1 MFCYVL
7 NLSDGSKIRNRIKF
21 AVDPLSSPEGFW
33 KDLARVLFPACTV
46 HTPLWNSIPRGSVPH
61 EATLDAGK
69 PFEPFATQRR
79 PHLDA
84 CLEVWPAALEY
95 DLRSRAIGDGPRG
108 GARDQR

>member
-33 KDLARVLFPACTV
+33 KDLARVPPPARYTHHCG
-46 HTPLWNSIPRGSVPH
+46 IPRGSVPH
-61 EATLDAGK
+61 KATLDAAN

-84 CLEVWPAALEY
+84 CLEVLPAALEY